1 MRLDRQTGIE
11 RGGIALIEEAL
22 HLVRSAPPSC
32 LVAYYLGSIPFV
44 MTLLYFWADMSYSA
58 DAYLHCAPGA
68 LLVALA
74 FVWMKA
80 WQTVYARGLLAWVRE
95 EAPPRWSLGRLVH
108 LTAAQALVH
117 ALGLLVLAPALVLAV
132 PFLYVYGFL
141 QNATILGDG
150 EHQTLRALSQSAWNH
165 AKQWPRQS
173 FFIIWLLSPVLVVAA
188 LAFYLALM
196 PVITLTVPEAWTLLY
211 SLLFRLG
218 LLVLC
223 PLGFTVTLNIEILMG
238 ITPELARMFL
248 GIQSTSLR
256 AGLLYD
262 NTLMSAVVGGAAY
275 LLMDPLVKAAFV
287 LRCFYSESRETGADL
302 RVALRRI
309 IRMACVALVAGV
321 ALLRGLAPACAQE
334 APSPDAVSAAAP
346 TVDARDLDRAIAETL
361 EQEIYRWRQPRVTP
375 RDAADDAAMG
385 PFLRAIRDFFNWL
398 LEILRKVVKTV
409 LECLRW
415 LIPDEPPDMSGRFGW
430 LGGARFLLTVL
441 LIILLVAL
449 VFLLFMLVVRSR
461 RTEREEKT
469 ETAAVAVD
477 VRDENVSADE
487 LPESGWLAMA
497 RELLDKNEPRLAL
510 RALFLAGLAVLGR
523 TRFIRIA
530 KGKSNREYQ
539 RELARRAH
547 AAPGLLDLFTGAM
560 GVFES
565 VWYGTRPVTPP
576 DVRQFAKTQEQ
587 LRRYV
592 EPE

>member
-95 EAPPRWSLGRLVH
+95 EAPARWSLGRLVH
-108 LTAAQALVH
+108 LTATQALVH

-150 EHQTLRALSQSAWNH
+150 EHQTLRALSQSAEH
-165 AKQWPRQS
+165 TQKQWPRQS

-223 PLGFTVTLNIEILMG
+223 PLGFTVTLNIENSDG

-262 NTLMSAVVGGAAY
+262 NTLMSAVVRWRRVSPDGSWSRRPSSCAVSTANPAKPARTCGSRSGASSAWRAWR
-275 LLMDPLVKAAFV
+275 LSRA
-287 LRCFYSESRETGADL
+287 LRCCGGWRPLHARSA
-302 RVALRRI
+302 
-309 IRMACVALVAGV
+309 
-321 ALLRGLAPACAQE
+321 
-334 APSPDAVSAAAP
+334 SPDAVSAAAP
-346 TVDARDLDRAIAETL
+346 TVDAGSGSRHRRD
-361 EQEIYRWRQPRVTP
+361 PRTGDLSLAATACNA

-385 PFLRAIRDFFNWL
+385 PFLRAIRLSTGCRNPPEGCQDGPGMP
-398 LEILRKVVKTV
+398 
-409 LECLRW
+409 RW

-461 RTEREEKT
+461 RTEREEKN
-469 ETAAVAVD
+469 
-477 VRDENVSADE
+477 RDCRR
-487 LPESGWLAMA
+487 G
-497 RELLDKNEPRLAL
+497 
-510 RALFLAGLAVLGR
+510 G
-523 TRFIRIA
+523 
-530 KGKSNREYQ
+530 
-539 RELARRAH
+539 RRA
-547 AAPGLLDLFTGAM
+547 G
-560 GVFES
+560 
-565 VWYGTRPVTPP
+565 RKR
-576 DVRQFAKTQEQ
+576 VR
-587 LRRYV
+587 R
-592 EPE
+592 